1 VLGSSSTFTRSA
13 FALAD
18 SLDRLMQQNN
28 FSSTVTI
35 RPTHYHQVLSSGASQ
50 MREHTSTEYKR
61 KMLLLFFSSSRACLS
76 PLLLWGPAWQALP
89 YYEQASGFFVLLPGL
104 QDVVVMNQR
113 RAPNSISVG
122 SYAISRYRDF
132 LVSTLTEGL
141 IRALM
146 AQVRQRKIEIMDN
159 VLRHKII
166 EISARYWKKRWKGS
180 WCIKGAIGI
189 DVRKKKIVRFECKSL
204 ILVSGGYTRVY
215 AVSSSRIFE
224 NYEGVALAYQG
235 RE

>member
-1 VLGSSSTFTRSA
+1 MLDFREKDGRLKQRFFGVHTYRRTVVYVDWTRKE
-13 FALAD
+13 
-18 SLDRLMQQNN
+18 
-28 FSSTVTI
+28 I
-35 RPTHYHQVLSSGASQ
+35 
-50 MREHTSTEYKR
+50 
-61 KMLLLFFSSSRACLS
+61 
-76 PLLLWGPAWQALP
+76 
-89 YYEQASGFFVLLPGL
+89 
-104 QDVVVMNQR
+104 
-113 RAPNSISVG
+113 
-122 SYAISRYRDF
+122 
-132 LVSTLTEGL
+132 

-189 DVRKKKIVRFECKSL
+189 DVTKKKIVRFKCKSL

-215 AVSSSRIFE
+215 EVSSSRIFE